1 MASIAVGGA
10 HSGRKTLN
18 PDIALVPFLDL
29 LLCCVMFLLVTAV
42 WNQLGSVSVR
52 QTVPGPSSE
61 PAPPR
66 IVRYLAIHATGYE
79 LGSNAGERQWIAR
92 EDSAELQ
99 RALSAQRELAGA
111 DEGRLLLSAEDG
123 VPYQD
128 LVTAMDLAVGAG
140 FDVLD
145 VGER

>member
-10 HSGRKTLN
+10 HGGRKTLN
-18 PDIALVPFLDL
+18 PGIALVPFLDL

-52 QTVPGPSSE
+52 QTGPGPSSD

-66 IVRYLAIHATGYE
+66 IVRYLAVHANGYE
-79 LGSNAGERQWIAR
+79 LGSNAGERQWIGR
-92 EDSAELQ
+92 EESGELKRALVAQ
-99 RALSAQRELAGA
+99 RALTGA

-123 VPYQD
+123 VPYQE
-128 LVTAMDLAVGAG
+128 LVTAMDLALGAG